1 MTIDAFT
8 SQLGKWP
15 DWLVCLS
22 LCAAGSVMAQSVD
35 RDPPLYAN
43 QCMGYSVSAQMIDKT
58 SSLTCPL

>member
-1 MTIDAFT
+1 MTVRTFT

-35 RDPPLYAN
+35 RGRPLYEN
-43 QCMGYSVSAQMIDKT
+43 QCMGYSVTAQMIDKT